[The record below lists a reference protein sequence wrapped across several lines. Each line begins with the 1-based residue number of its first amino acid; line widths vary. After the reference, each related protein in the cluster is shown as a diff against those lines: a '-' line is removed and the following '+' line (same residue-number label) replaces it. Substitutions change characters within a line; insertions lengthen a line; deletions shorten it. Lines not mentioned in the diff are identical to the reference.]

1 MDYCQDGRTTAVAR
15 KLLQAIRFFT
25 DQLAEYGKK
34 TSRDQGRSQY
44 LKFRRQAYG
53 QCGARALT
61 GVSRRSPQRG
71 PGAEPLVR
79 RSAGK
84 WILTFTTELWYE
96 IPIWESGQMN
106 PYFYYRALIRDSY
119 LRKRAN
125 ESLLLLQSSDTR
137 FLSEKTKIA
146 NRTPINLRVRWKKIT
161 KRVKIK
167 NINRPN
173 VITVNFK

>member
-1 MDYCQDGRTTAVAR
+1 M
-15 KLLQAIRFFT
+15 
-25 DQLAEYGKK
+25 
-34 TSRDQGRSQY
+34 RSAS
-44 LKFRRQAYG
+44 LNG
-53 QCGARALT
+53 GLE
-61 GVSRRSPQRG
+61 
-71 PGAEPLVR
+71 AEPPA
-79 RSAGK
+79 RSRGRAPGQAV
-84 WILTFTTELWYE
+84 
-96 IPIWESGQMN
+96 SGQMN

-146 NRTPINLRVRWKKIT
+146 NKTPINLRVRWKKNY
-161 KRVKIK
+161 K

>member
-96 IPIWESGQMN
+96 IPIWENPWSGGQ
-106 PYFYYRALIRDSY
+106 
-119 LRKRAN
+119 RAN

-146 NRTPINLRVRWKKIT
+146 NKTPINLRVRWKKIT
-161 KRVKIK
+161 KGSKSKI
-167 NINRPN
+167 
-173 VITVNFK
+173 